1 MTTCICLL
9 RAVNVSGQN
18 MIKMAELKAMFEAL
32 GFTRVRTYLQSGNV
46 VFDTKKTDLTAL
58 TTLIQ
63 KRIQK
68 DFACD
73 VHLVLKTAAEQAHLL
88 AANPFLQRAGID
100 TKHLHAT
107 ILFGPATSSLAD
119 RKLPAQAGEELVQ
132 TENSIYLCLPHGMG
146 RTKLS
151 NAYFEKALGVTTT
164 TRNWN
169 TMTALAKMGQE

>member
-46 VFDTKKTDLTAL
+46 VFDTKKTDLPAL
-58 TTLIQ
+58 TTQIQ

-68 DFACD
+68 EFACD
-73 VHLVLKTAAEQAHLL
+73 VRLVLKTAAEQAQLL

-107 ILFGPATSSLAD
+107 ILFGPATASLAD
-119 RKLPAQAGEELVQ
+119 RKPPAQAGEELVQ
-132 TENSIYLCLPHGMG
+132 TENAIYLYLPHGMG
-146 RTKLS
+146 RTKLN
-151 NAYFEKALGVTTT
+151 NAYFEKALGVATT